1 MIRLYYK
8 IDNWDLLEK
17 YSDANLIYIKLDKI
31 ERTFCKCGEV
41 YTSRVTKCKS
51 CGNYNMLDLGERRR
65 YRMSGDKEYTNLS
78 RKEKTLEPDVW
89 RVEEKTIYVHSI
101 DEKVIQFCEATG
113 GVIELGN
120 NYAKGGFRIASDELL
135 AEIKTEYRY
144 YKKYKDSFE
153 SLPKDLQVIHNLTAL
168 INAKNEYPEFAT
180 DTNIKLYPKFFFYI
194 IKNHQKILAE
204 TQDINIILDKFGIPE
219 EFRPYIE
226 RFFDDYS
233 YYYFYSVNNKFPNY
247 TKLKKEYKKI
257 IFTAFEQMILRAT
270 NIETISRQISDLQ
283 DVTEPKDISFGYR
296 CSATVSRDDIKY
308 LAGFLKE
315 NLLMYGEETVR
326 EYLKRVDFL
335 KKNKYEINENNL
347 KTKNFKF
354 FFNYKNLSEK
364 HRFPK
369 EKIDAFA
376 DLIDIAPLKAVNLLR
391 TRRKLT
397 KAQLEEIY
405 KIVK

>member
-17 YSDANLIYIKLDKI
+17 YSDANLIYIKLDNI

-51 CGNYNMLDLGERRR
+51 CGNYNMLDLGEHRR
-65 YRMSGDKEYTNLS
+65 YRMSGDKKYTNLS
-78 RKEKTLEPDVW
+78 RNEKTLEPDVW
-89 RVEEKTIYVHSI
+89 RVEIKTIYVRSI
-101 DEKVIQFCEATG
+101 DEKIIQFYEVID

-120 NYAKGGFRIASDELL
+120 NYAKDTYRIASDKLL
-135 AEIKTEYRY
+135 AEIKKEYRY
-144 YKKYKDSFE
+144 YKKYKDLFE
-153 SLPKDLQVIHNLTAL
+153 SLPKDLQVIRNLTTL
-168 INAKNEYPEFAT
+168 INAKNEYPAFAT

-194 IKNHQKILAE
+194 IRNHQKILAE

-226 RFFDDYS
+226 RFFDNYY
-233 YYYFYSVNNKFPNY
+233 YYYFSSVNNKFPNY
-247 TKLKKEYKKI
+247 AKLKEEYKKI
-257 IFTAFEQMILRAT
+257 IFTAFEQMILRET
-270 NIETISRQISDLQ
+270 SIENISRQIFELQ
-283 DVTEPKDISFGYR
+283 DVTELKDISFGYR
-296 CSATVSRDDIKY
+296 CSTTVSRDDIKY
-308 LAGFLKE
+308 LSGFLKE
-315 NLLMYGEETVR
+315 NLLIYGEEAVG

-347 KTKNFKF
+347 KTKNFKLL
-354 FFNYKNLSEK
+354 FNYKNLSEK
-364 HRFPK
+364 HGFPK

-405 KIVK
+405 KSVK